1 VFCDESYSASP
12 HDLALF
18 VMTCN
23 CNSQTTQYQKNKI
36 EKDNLKKIITKK
48 TMRRNTVAIHNVL
61 WAKLQYFPHM
71 IKLYYKVKIL
81 TNSILKKIKWTKMI
95 LKKNIIK
102 KENTKET
109 GKKLCEEKL
118 YQSIVFF

>member
-48 TMRRNTVAIHNVL
+48 L
-61 WAKLQYFPHM
+61 CG
-71 IKLYYKVKIL
+71 
-81 TNSILKKIKWTKMI
+81 
-95 LKKNIIK
+95 
-102 KENTKET
+102 ET
-109 GKKLCEEKL
+109 L
-118 YQSIVFF
+118 

>member
-48 TMRRNTVAIHNVL
+48 TMRRDTVAIHNVL

-71 IKLYYKVKIL
+71 IKLYYKVK
-81 TNSILKKIKWTKMI
+81 
-95 LKKNIIK
+95 
-102 KENTKET
+102 
-109 GKKLCEEKL
+109 
-118 YQSIVFF
+118 F

>member
-36 EKDNLKKIITKK
+36 KKDNLKKIIRKK
-48 TMRRNTVAIHNVL
+48 TMQRNTVAIHNVL
-61 WAKLQYFPHM
+61 
-71 IKLYYKVKIL
+71 
-81 TNSILKKIKWTKMI
+81 
-95 LKKNIIK
+95 
-102 KENTKET
+102 
-109 GKKLCEEKL
+109 
-118 YQSIVFF
+118 

>member
-1 VFCDESYSASP
+1 MFCDESYSTSS

-48 TMRRNTVAIHNVL
+48 TMGRNIVAIHNVL
-61 WAKLQYFPHM
+61 
-71 IKLYYKVKIL
+71 
-81 TNSILKKIKWTKMI
+81 
-95 LKKNIIK
+95 
-102 KENTKET
+102 
-109 GKKLCEEKL
+109 
-118 YQSIVFF
+118 

>member
-1 VFCDESYSASP
+1 MLETLQQFTVFCDESYSASP

-48 TMRRNTVAIHNVL
+48 TIRRDTVAIHNVL
-61 WAKLQYFPHM
+61 GAKLQYFPHM
-71 IKLYYKVKIL
+71 IKLYYKFK
-81 TNSILKKIKWTKMI
+81 
-95 LKKNIIK
+95 
-102 KENTKET
+102 
-109 GKKLCEEKL
+109 
-118 YQSIVFF
+118 F

>member
-1 VFCDESYSASP
+1 MLETLQQYTVFCDESYSASP

-61 WAKLQYFPHM
+61 
-71 IKLYYKVKIL
+71 
-81 TNSILKKIKWTKMI
+81 
-95 LKKNIIK
+95 
-102 KENTKET
+102 
-109 GKKLCEEKL
+109 
-118 YQSIVFF
+118 